1 MIHAQLTLST
11 KKNCADS
18 KYPISLHPLY
28 HPVSCSRTLRR
39 SGRSSCTF
47 DCWCTIILQC
57 PPMHTHTHTHGRTPL
72 CRWILT
78 GQVYRLHCLHVDY
91 VGTIVCMF
99 RRCVKPPNE
108 MLVLSS
114 LQRKE
119 SEKCNK
125 GVRFCATFFFFF
137 FCESEGCSSSRKWKK
152 ESRRGCRRQMRGEDG
167 ENRRRRG
174 KDYYHRASGWVS
186 HP

>member
-1 MIHAQLTLST
+1 MPNSHCLQ
-11 KKNCADS
+11 KKKKISADS

-57 PPMHTHTHTHGRTPL
+57 PPMHAHTHTHAHGRTPL

-78 GQVYRLHCLHVDY
+78 GQVYCLHCLHVDY
-91 VGTIVCMF
+91 VGTIVCMY

-114 LQRKE
+114 LRRKE
-119 SEKCNK
+119 SEKCK
-125 GVRFCATFFFFF
+125 KKRVRFRALFFFFA
-137 FCESEGCSSSRKWKK
+137 RKWKK
-152 ESRRGCRRQMRGEDG
+152 ESRRGSRRQMRGEDG